1 MSILEKWYLVLLISI
16 SKAVSIYGFSFTEED
31 EKAETLMDDDIKSL
45 VSEATDQVSREIFL
59 KISCNFFFNLSKIRF
74 SKLLTGT
81 GIGQSREETI
91 SQKNDC
97 RFHTIWQIFGLY
109 GNFLENSMLH

>member
-1 MSILEKWYLVLLISI
+1 MDL
-16 SKAVSIYGFSFTEED
+16 FTEED

-45 VSEATDQVSREIFL
+45 VSEATEQVSREIFL
-59 KISCNFFFNLSKIRF
+59 KISFDYFFFHLSKINF
-74 SKLLTGT
+74 SSNFSGS

-97 RFHTIWQIFGLY
+97 RFHTI
-109 GNFLENSMLH
+109 

>member
-1 MSILEKWYLVLLISI
+1 MY
-16 SKAVSIYGFSFTEED
+16 FFTEED

-59 KISCNFFFNLSKIRF
+59 KISCNFFFIYQKFVFQNFF
-74 SKLLTGT
+74 SGT

-97 RFHTIWQIFGLY
+97 RFHTI
-109 GNFLENSMLH
+109 